1 MQDFVSSTANKLLR
15 EELGRKQEELMHV
28 FNKIS
33 ECSNDFVRG
42 APRVLADEL
51 EKKVEEMMHV
61 FSKILKSNKPEDLR
75 DLIVLVLQPTRAQ
88 QDRQALPIPNYILK
102 FLSR

>member
-1 MQDFVSSTANKLLR
+1 MCSIRLASAAMISS
-15 EELGRKQEELMHV
+15 
-28 FNKIS
+28 
-33 ECSNDFVRG
+33 G
-42 APRVLADEL
+42 APPEARVLADEL

-61 FSKILKSNKPEDLR
+61 FSKILKSNKPEELR